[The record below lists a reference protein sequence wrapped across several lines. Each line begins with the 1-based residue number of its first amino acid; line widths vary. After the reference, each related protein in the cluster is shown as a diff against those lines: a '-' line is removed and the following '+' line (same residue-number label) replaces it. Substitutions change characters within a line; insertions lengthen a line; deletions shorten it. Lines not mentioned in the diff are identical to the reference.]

1 MENISERYLLGID
14 VGTSVSKSVV
24 FNLDG
29 REVAVARCLT
39 AVQHPIPA
47 SSEANMLDVWAAV
60 RSTIREII
68 SQNGISPAAIQ
79 AIGVSANVAGVWLLD
94 KDKRPFRNAIL
105 WNDGRAASILAAWEA
120 EGIIKEIFNICGNAI
135 FPGMTLPALRWL
147 VENEPETLKTARYLM
162 CGKDWVRFNLTGEIH
177 TDEGDLSQMPCDIR
191 TRGYS
196 NDLFRL
202 CGITKV
208 VSLFP
213 PVADSGEVIG
223 YVTAKAAEETGLLKG
238 TPVVV
243 GLGDVQASIVGAGST
258 RTGDACSIV
267 GTSCLNN
274 VVLDQAS
281 FDPPGIGFQ
290 FLLVGNHWL
299 RSLTNTAG
307 TLNLEWFLNNLAAE
321 ERIEA
326 EKRGVS
332 VYQVMEEEAA
342 SVPIGSGGVI
352 YHPYIN
358 TAGVGAPFMN
368 AAARAQFFGIEVNH
382 ERRHLLR
389 AVYEGLA
396 LAMRELYDL
405 SPVNVSEI
413 LVTGGGARSSF
424 WCQMFADC
432 TGRKML
438 VPEGSEFGAKGDAI
452 LAGIGVGIYKDLADA
467 RKQTFRVGR
476 VFEPD
481 PKKTEQYAKVYELYR
496 NIYMSMQNHWWHRH
510 KLLKEL
516 GQMK

>member
-1 MENISERYLLGID
+1 MQTKKFDDSYLLGID
-14 VGTSVSKSVV
+14 VGTTVSKSVV
-24 FNLDG
+24 FDLDG
-29 REVAVARCLT
+29 HEVAVARYQT
-39 AVQHPIPA
+39 TVQHPIPA
-47 SSEANMLDVWAAV
+47 SSEADMQDIWGAV

-68 SQNGISPAAIQ
+68 TQHGVPPKAIQ
-79 AIGVSANVAGVWLLD
+79 AIGVSATVAGVWLLNED
-94 KDKRPFRNAIL
+94 KQPFRNAIL

-120 EGIIKEIFNICGNAI
+120 DGNIKKIFNISGNAI
-135 FPGMTLPALRWL
+135 FPGMTLPTLRWL
-147 VENEPETLKTARYLM
+147 VENEPETLRTARYLV

-196 NDLFRL
+196 DELFRL
-202 CGITKV
+202 CGIQEV
-208 VSLFP
+208 VRLFP
-213 PVADSGEVIG
+213 PVASSGEVIG
-223 YVTAKAAEETGLLKG
+223 HVTAKAAEETGLFEG

-243 GLGDVQASIVGAGST
+243 GLGDVQASMVGAGAT

-274 VVLDQAS
+274 VVLDQAA
-281 FDPPGIGFQ
+281 FEPPGIGFE
-290 FLLVGNHWL
+290 FLMLGNRWL

-326 EKRGVS
+326 KKRGVS
-332 VYQVMEEEAA
+332 VYQIMEEEAA

-358 TAGVGAPFMN
+358 TSGVGAPFMN
-368 AAARAQFFGIEVNH
+368 AAARAQFFGIEVDH
-382 ERRHLLR
+382 ERRHMLR

-396 LAMRELYDL
+396 LAMSELYNL
-405 SPVNVSEI
+405 VPVKISEV
-413 LVTGGGARSSF
+413 LVTGGGARSPF

-452 LAGIGVGIYKDLADA
+452 LAGIGIGKYKDLEDA
-467 RKQTFRVGR
+467 RKRTFRLAR
-476 VFEPD
+476 VYEPD
-481 PKKTEQYAKVYELYR
+481 PKKTEKYAKIYELYR
-496 NIYMSMQNHWWHRH
+496 NIYMDMQDHWWHRH

-516 GQMK
+516 G